1 MGLDTINSVEFDWRG
16 NIPEIVLSSL
26 QFSQIDLSL
35 FDLTAALSPDSRLPE
50 ALATTLPPETVAN
63 TKRLRRES
71 DRRRS
76 LWSQYILRRLLSERT
91 RRSAGSLV
99 FGKGPYGKPYLVNT
113 QGPHFNLSHAG
124 PMVAIAIAEDDVGV
138 DIECVKHIPLE
149 EEILRM
155 HFAAA
160 ELAWYLAHSEA
171 ERPCAFYRLWTRKEA
186 LAKATGLGLS
196 MPLNSS
202 VLTAPSNRYRE
213 WQVLSFPAPAG
224 YCAAVAHRT
233 REAAQLRDS
242 VSLAR
247 GPARCRAF
255 CCDN

>member
-1 MGLDTINSVEFDWRG
+1 MDRDIINSVAFDLKD
-16 NIPEIVLSSL
+16 NIPEILLSSL
-26 QFSQIDLSL
+26 QVYQIDLSL
-35 FDLTAALSPDSRLPE
+35 FDLTAALSPHSRLPE
-50 ALATTLPPETVAN
+50 ALAATLPPEAVAN
-63 TKRLRRES
+63 ANRLRRES

-91 RRSAGSLV
+91 RRSARSLV
-99 FGKGPYGKPYLVNT
+99 FGRGSYGKPYLVNT

-124 PMVAIAIAEDDVGV
+124 HMVAIAIAEDDVGV
-138 DIECVKHIPLE
+138 DIECVEHIPLE
-149 EEILRM
+149 EEILRT

-196 MPLNSS
+196 MPLNNS

-213 WQVLSFPAPAG
+213 WQVLSFPAPPG
-224 YCAAVAHRT
+224 YIAAVAHRT
-233 REAAQLRDS
+233 KKAAQPRDS

-247 GPARCRAF
+247 GAARCRAF
-255 CCDN
+255 CCDD